1 MSRDISLYIFDIK
14 LFQFGTFAKVGRT
27 GSCLITVTRGS
38 PCSPP
43 LDYLA
48 LLRVP
53 QECAHRPAV
62 AGALASPCGGPLF
75 SEIVKA
81 CECQPTVRAL
91 MKSGSGQSR
100 AVVRRFVEQ
109 CGEASSCST
118 PTRGKGQ
125 PTMFTKNEIGALHT
139 VLPSSQDP

>member
-1 MSRDISLYIFDIK
+1 MYVKRHLSIYFCIK
-14 LFQFGTFAKVGRT
+14 LSQFGTFAKVGRT

-48 LLRVP
+48 LRVP

-62 AGALASPCGGPLF
+62 AGALGSPCGGPLF

-81 CECQPTVRAL
+81 CECQPAVRAL